1 MIKNKN
7 IDPNAAIAASKI
19 AAGSLS
25 GFTLASPVLSGS
37 VTGTYTLA
45 GTPTITAP
53 AISACAI
60 TGTTTIGNG
69 CTLTTPAIA
78 GMAVTGT
85 STIGNGCTLTT
96 PAIAGATITGTVT
109 VADGATLT
117 TPIIT
122 SIKDTAGVVRQ
133 MHNATAKT
141 ITDGAATSLFSVAL
155 TAGNVCGGVVH
166 FMVHAT
172 DATDHQ
178 VIAGVATYS
187 AENKAGTIVGNLTYD
202 SANESKSVSSGTL
215 TLSFTDTDDTN
226 VATFKLQ
233 PTGSLTETTY
243 TVTYSVFPL
252 RGAVTIL

>member
-1 MIKNKN
+1 MIKNRN
-7 IDPNAAIAASKI
+7 IDPDASIEVTKI
-19 AAGSLS
+19 SGGVSATNTATLTNKTLS
-25 GFTLASPVLSGS
+25 APVLSGS

-53 AISACAI
+53 AITAPVIS
-60 TGTTTIGNG
+60 
-69 CTLTTPAIA
+69 
-78 GMAVTGT
+78 
-85 STIGNGCTLTT
+85 
-96 PAIAGATITGTVT
+96 GAMT

-155 TAGNVCGGVVH
+155 TAGQVCGGVVH

-178 VIAGVATYS
+178 VIAGIATYS
-187 AENKAGTIVGNLTYD
+187 AENKAGTIVGVITYD
-202 SANESKSVSSGTL
+202 SANEAKSVSAGTL
-215 TLSFTDTDDTN
+215 TLAFTDTDDTN